1 MIRHFPRLFWQHVIR
16 DVGRHRLLAL
26 LNVLSI
32 ALGVAVYLAI
42 QIANENAN
50 RAFAA
55 SVDLVAGKAHLE
67 IRGDVPETLWP
78 EVEKQAG
85 VEAVTGMVE
94 GLVTLPE
101 HPGEYLRILGVD
113 PFSSTPFLTF
123 PLSPADS
130 RLDLE
135 RWLNSG
141 DGIVLEQ
148 LMAKRLGVQAGDR
161 LRVLVNAKLRELRVL
176 WVIDLSDSPGRAE
189 QRVAAMDLGWA
200 QELLG
205 KQGRLTSLQL
215 RLKDPRRS
223 EEVAA
228 KVNAMLPADLH
239 VEAPRQRSL
248 QLQNMVSAFR
258 LNLTALSMV
267 SLLVGVFLVYNT
279 ISATVA
285 RRRREI
291 GILRAVGASRNEVR
305 ALFLGEAC
313 IFGIVGVALG
323 LASGVALSSVLSG
336 AVAQTI
342 SALYVLVSVRSGEL
356 PLLQLVTAASFGM
369 AAVLAGAWL
378 PANEA
383 AQVDPVRALS
393 IGGHM
398 EETGRARVHW
408 TGLGVAAMALAAV
421 LCWLALATGPATL
434 AFGAAFCVLTGWA
447 MLAPAS
453 IAGVSRAVLAGTTR
467 SATFLWRL
475 AADHLARS
483 VHRNAI
489 TVAALAIAFA
499 MMTGLTVM
507 IHSFRN
513 SVSAWIDGG
522 IVADLFIAPAS
533 NEVIGLGATVPEEAL
548 RWLHQQE
555 EVASVDTFREQS
567 ITFVDPEGR
576 NEKALLAVVGGSYR
590 GNLPFSEGDG
600 ARVFQEPVV
609 AVTESFA
616 RKWKVHAGESLTL
629 TTPAGSHSFPIVGVY
644 ADYSRDQ
651 GTVLMARPTFDR
663 FWQQPGVNSLAVYLH
678 KGRAPDPLAE
688 RFREEFGRQGE
699 FAIYSNRALRERIF
713 TIFDQTFA
721 VTAMLR
727 VIAVIVALLGIF
739 LAVTALVTERE
750 RETGMLRAVG
760 ASQGQIVRLFMAES
774 VLMGAIAALLGTVA
788 GVVLALVLTKVVNP
802 AFFGWTIHLYWPWWN
817 LFAAPFWIV
826 ATAAA
831 AAWYPA
837 ARGARVTIAAS
848 IREE

>member
-1 MIRHFPRLFWQHVIR
+1 M
-16 DVGRHRLLAL
+16 
-26 LNVLSI
+26 
-32 ALGVAVYLAI
+32 YLAI

-50 RAFAA
+50 RAFSA
-55 SVDLVAGKAHLE
+55 SVDLVAGRAHLE
-67 IRGDVPETLWP
+67 IRGNVPETLWP
-78 EVEKQAG
+78 ELEKQAG
-85 VEAVTGMVE
+85 VEAVTGIVE
-94 GLVTLPE
+94 GLATLPD

-113 PFSSTPFLTF
+113 PFSSDPFLTF
-123 PLSPADS
+123 ALSPGDA

-135 RWLNSG
+135 GWLSAG

-148 LMAKRLGVQAGDR
+148 LMATKLGVKAGEK
-161 LRVLVNAKLRELRVL
+161 LRVLVNAEVRELRVL
-176 WVIDLSDSPGRAE
+176 WIIDLSDAPGQAE
-189 QRVAAMDLGWA
+189 QRVAAMDVGWA

-205 KQGRLTSLQL
+205 KQGRLTSLQV
-215 RLKDPRRS
+215 RLNDPRRS

-228 KVNAMLPADLH
+228 QLGALLPADLQAR
-239 VEAPRQRSL
+239 APRQRSQ

-291 GILRAVGASRNEVR
+291 GILRSVGASRNEIR

-313 IFGIVGVALG
+313 LFGVAGVALG
-323 LASGVALSSVLSG
+323 LACGVALSTVLSG

-342 SALYVLVSVRSGEL
+342 SALYVLVSVGTGEL
-356 PLLQLVTAASFGM
+356 PLFQLLVAAGFGM
-369 AAVLAGAWL
+369 AAVIAGAWL
-378 PANEA
+378 PAEEA
-383 AQVDPVRALS
+383 SRVNPVRALS
-393 IGGHM
+393 VGGRM
-398 EETGRARVHW
+398 EDAGGMGAYW
-408 TGLGVAAMALAAV
+408 AWLGVASMLIAAG
-421 LCWLALATGPATL
+421 LCWFALATGPAML
-434 AFGAAFCVLTGWA
+434 AFAGAFCVLTGWA
-447 MLAPAS
+447 MFAPAS
-453 IAGVSRAVLAGTTR
+453 IKWASRAAGAVTQS
-467 SATFLWRL
+467 SAAFLWRL

-507 IHSFRN
+507 IHSFRS
-513 SVSAWIDGG
+513 SVGAWIDGG

-533 NEVIGLGATVPEEAL
+533 NEVIGLDATVPEEAL
-548 RWLHQQE
+548 RWLRAQP
-555 EVASVDTFREQS
+555 EVTSVDTFREQT
-567 ITFVDPEGR
+567 ITIVDGTAR
-576 NEKALLAVVGGSYR
+576 RGNALLAVVGGTYR
-590 GNLPFSEGDG
+590 GNLKLADG
-600 ARVFQEPVV
+600 TIEPVFEGEAV

-616 RKWKVHAGESLTL
+616 RKWKVRAGQPLTL
-629 TTPAGSHSFPIVGVY
+629 ITPAGPRTFPIAGIY

-663 FWQQPGVNSLAVYLH
+663 HWAQPGVNSLAVYLRE
-678 KGRAPDPLAE
+678 GSPPDALSE
-688 RFREEFGRQGE
+688 RFRAEFSRSGE
-699 FAIYSNRALRERIF
+699 FAIYSNRTLRERIF

-739 LAVTALVTERE
+739 LSVTALVTERE

-760 ASQGQIVRLFMAES
+760 ASRGQIVRLFMAES
-774 VLMGAIAALLGTVA
+774 AMMGAIAALLGTLA
-788 GVVLALVLTKVVNP
+788 GAILAIVLTKVVNP
-802 AFFGWTIHLYWPWWN
+802 AFFGWTIQLYWPWWN
-817 LFAAPFWIV
+817 LLSAPFWIV

-837 ARGARVTIAAS
+837 AKGASASIAAAV
-848 IREE
+848 REE